1 MRLDGIHHISAI
13 TGDAPR
19 NVDFYTRV
27 LGLRMTAKTVN
38 QDDPGV
44 YHLFYGDELA
54 RPGADLTFFEYPGAV
69 PGRPGAGMVHRIVS
83 RVGSAEAIS
92 FWAARLEREGVAVER
107 SFVEAAA
114 GTDPAATAGAEAGA
128 AGAGGSPT
136 PSVRA
141 VESLRFADP
150 EGLEHELVVSSSSDP
165 PLVAGHPEVPAQH
178 ALQGFE
184 GVRAYSHD
192 PSQSAAML
200 ERLMGAQRI
209 GDEDR
214 WELRGPRRGGWIAFD
229 PAPAERGRQSAGVVH
244 HVAFGTTDE
253 DMPAWISR
261 VDAARVPNSG
271 YVDRHYFHSLYFREP
286 SGVLY
291 ELATAEPGF
300 TVDGP
305 VEELGT
311 KLILPPFLEARREE
325 IAARLTPLP
334 DPRAGWPAARGHAP
348 SAPAAAASS
357 PAALSPSAPPGAQPS
372 PATASPFEPHRVIS
386 PPERTAAGARS

>member
-1 MRLDGIHHISAI
+1 MRLDGIHHITAI

-27 LGLRMTAKTVN
+27 LGLRLTAKTVN

-44 YHLFYGDELA
+44 YHLFYGDEQA
-54 RPGADLTFFEYPGAV
+54 RPGADLTFFEYPGAT

-83 RVGSAEAIS
+83 RVGSTAAIE
-92 FWAARLEREGVAVER
+92 FWAARLAADGVDVAR
-107 SFVEAAA
+107 
-114 GTDPAATAGAEAGA
+114 GDDGA
-128 AGAGGSPT
+128 
-136 PSVRA
+136 
-141 VESLRFADP
+141 SLRFADP
-150 EGLEHELVVSSSSDP
+150 EGLEHELVVSASPDP
-165 PLVAGHPEVPAQH
+165 PLIAEHPEVPAEH

-184 GVRAYSHD
+184 GVRAYSRGLAGGATGGATA
-192 PSQSAAML
+192 SAAGGAAGGAAGSAAML
-200 ERLMGAQRI
+200 ERLMGAERV

-214 WELRGPRRGGWIAFD
+214 WELRGPRRGGWIAYD
-229 PAPAERGRQSAGVVH
+229 PPPAERGRQSAGVVH

-253 DMPAWISR
+253 DMPRWIER
-261 VDAARVPNSG
+261 IGDAGVPNSG

-311 KLILPPFLEARREE
+311 RLILPPFLEPRREE

-334 DPRAGWPAARGHAP
+334 DPRAGR
-348 SAPAAAASS
+348 AAS
-357 PAALSPSAPPGAQPS
+357 
-372 PATASPFEPHRVIS
+372 
-386 PPERTAAGARS
+386 GARS